1 MNNIAFIGS
10 FPSANLCPNDERP
23 EYAFIGRSNV
33 GKSSFIN
40 TLSNRNAL
48 ARVSKQ
54 PGKTQSINFFLVD
67 ENWFLVDLPGYG
79 YAKVSKKMRAEW
91 DYMVKT
97 YLRTR
102 TTISCIFQLVD
113 ISVPHQENDIEFIN
127 WLGACGLPFILIL
140 TKADKAKEPEVLKNM
155 EGLKLALGNYWD
167 ELPRMVLTSANTKL
181 GREEVLEIISK
192 ANEAFANY

>member
-1 MNNIAFIGS
+1 MNNLTFIGS
-10 FPSANLCPNDERP
+10 FPTANQCPNDERP

-79 YAKVSKKMRAEW
+79 YAKVSKKMRVEW
-91 DYMVKT
+91 EHMVKT

-113 ISVPHQENDIEFIN
+113 ISVPHQQIDIEFIN
-127 WLGACGLPFILIL
+127 WLGGCGLPFVLLL
-140 TKADKAKEPEVLKNM
+140 TKADKAKEHEVEQNV
-155 EGLKLALGNYWD
+155 EGLKAALGEYWE
-167 ELPRMVLTSANTKL
+167 ELPRMVLTSSNTKL
-181 GREEVLEIISK
+181 GREEVLGIISD
-192 ANEAFANY
+192 ANDVFANY

>member
-1 MNNIAFIGS
+1 MNQIDFIGS
-10 FPSANLCPNDERP
+10 FPSANLCPSDERP

-67 ENWFLVDLPGYG
+67 KSWFLVDLPGYG
-79 YAKVSKKMRAEW
+79 YAKVSKKMRVEW
-91 DYMVKT
+91 EKMVKT

-113 ISVPHQENDIEFIN
+113 ISVPHQLIDIEFIN
-127 WLGACGLPFILIL
+127 WLGECGLPFILIL
-140 TKADKAKEPEVLKNM
+140 TKADKVKEHEMLENM
-155 EGLKLALGNYWD
+155 EGLKNALLEYWD
-167 ELPRMVLTSANTKL
+167 ELPRMVVTSANTKL
-181 GREEVLEIISK
+181 GREEVLSIIDE
-192 ANEAFANY
+192 ANTAFDTY

>member
-1 MNNIAFIGS
+1 MNNISFIGS
-10 FPSANLCPNDERP
+10 FPSANKCPNDERP

-40 TLSNRNAL
+40 MLSNRNAL

-79 YAKVSKKMRAEW
+79 YAKVSKKMRVEW
-91 DYMVKT
+91 EYMVKT

-113 ISVPHQENDIEFIN
+113 ISVPHQQIDIEFIN
-127 WLGACGLPFILIL
+127 WLGGCGLPFVLIL
-140 TKADKAKEPEVLKNM
+140 TKADKAKEHEVQENV
-155 EGLKLALGNYWD
+155 EGFKAALGEYWE
-167 ELPRMVLTSANTKL
+167 ELPRMVLTSSNTKL
-181 GREEVLEIISK
+181 GREEVLRIIGD

>member
-1 MNNIAFIGS
+1 MNQIDFIGS
-10 FPSANLCPNDERP
+10 FPSANLCPSDERP

-67 ENWFLVDLPGYG
+67 KSWFLVDLPGYG
-79 YAKVSKKMRAEW
+79 YAKVSKKMRVEW
-91 DYMVKT
+91 EKMVKT

-113 ISVPHQENDIEFIN
+113 ISVPHQPIDIDFIN
-127 WLGACGLPFILIL
+127 WLGECGLPFILIL
-140 TKADKAKEPEVLKNM
+140 TKADKVKEHEVQENID
-155 EGLKLALGNYWD
+155 GLKKCPFRILG
-167 ELPRMVLTSANTKL
+167 
-181 GREEVLEIISK
+181 
-192 ANEAFANY
+192 

>member
-1 MNNIAFIGS
+1 MNNLTFIGS

-79 YAKVSKKMRAEW
+79 YAKVSKKMRVEW
-91 DYMVKT
+91 EHMVKT

-113 ISVPHQENDIEFIN
+113 ISVPHQQIDIEFIN
-127 WLGACGLPFILIL
+127 WLGECGLPFVLLL
-140 TKADKAKEPEVLKNM
+140 TKADKAKEHEVEQNV
-155 EGLKLALGNYWD
+155 EGLKAALGEYWE
-167 ELPRMVLTSANTKL
+167 ELPRMVLTSSNTKL
-181 GREEVLEIISK
+181 GREEVLGIISD
-192 ANEAFANY
+192 ANDAFANY